1 MIWSIW
7 SFLLYFLTN
16 QVAAVPSDSETVS
29 VLSVA
34 SLTVGQVIPSFN
46 GQTTTGQRLS
56 SRDILNQ
63 GVPVIITYAATW
75 CEPCRK
81 GLPIIQEVVQGED
94 KARLAIIALD
104 KEPMKVR
111 KWSAELGLTS
121 PIVVDK
127 FNAVAKRHGI
137 VEEDTPIEIP
147 ITIVANQTGQIIEIF
162 TSEGGDF
169 QVRLEQAIEA
179 AAQSSLK
186 PLEKPVRQSK

>member
-1 MIWSIW
+1 MILA
-7 SFLLYFLTN
+7 LLMYIQMSLLS
-16 QVAAVPSDSETVS
+16 AASPNAETVS
-29 VLSVA
+29 VSSVA

-46 GQTTTGQRLS
+46 GQTTAGQRLS

-111 KWSAELGLTS
+111 KWSRDLGLTS

-137 VEEDTPIEIP
+137 VEDDTPIEIP

-169 QVRLEQAIEA
+169 QDRLQQAIEIA
-179 AAQSSLK
+179 AESSLK